1 MASDESEFRSAVI
14 ELLERTPLHGDVG
27 QARRRGERLRR
38 RRRTFRAG
46 GFLSVLIAVV
56 AVVVIATRG
65 DAEQSNRIDV
75 LEAPSTGASNPP
87 STTMPDAT
95 TAPGRTRVLA
105 PPSPGSIEGLA
116 AIGNGAELWL
126 VRSDIGALQRYRL
139 GDGQV
144 QEQLSNF
151 TLPGLR
157 HVALGNGS
165 VFAFGRADGSAGG
178 EICVIDPASG
188 QPVAGHNGV
197 GAIAARGIAFVDGAA
212 WIADGANDRVV
223 RLQLV
228 GSQLQTNTVA
238 TGDQPSEIIA
248 TGNGEL
254 WVREAGAGMIA
265 RIDTDRLTVAERH
278 VWTGEL
284 LAADGDDSI
293 WAADGGRLVSLTP
306 SALAVGQSVALGAR
320 VDADATSVVVD
331 DRFIW
336 VATRDGHLH
345 RYERAVTG
353 SPPLTASVPTDG
365 TVTAMTPAG
374 NALWYS
380 TSHSSTVDRWVP

>member
-1 MASDESEFRSAVI
+1 
-14 ELLERTPLHGDVG
+14 
-27 QARRRGERLRR
+27 
-38 RRRTFRAG
+38 
-46 GFLSVLIAVV
+46 
-56 AVVVIATRG
+56 VIATRD

-75 LEAPSTGASNPP
+75 LDAPSTDGSHAS
-87 STTMPDAT
+87 STTVPDAT
-95 TAPGRTRVLA
+95 TAPAQTRVLA

-126 VRSDIGALQRYRL
+126 VRSDIGAVQRYRL
-139 GDGQV
+139 GDGLV

-157 HVALGNGS
+157 YVALGNGA
-165 VFAFGRADGSAGG
+165 VWAFGRADGSGGG
-178 EICVIDPASG
+178 EICAIDPASG
-188 QPVAGHNGV
+188 QAVAGYNGV
-197 GAIAARGIAFVDGAA
+197 GAIAARGIAFVDGDA
-212 WIADGANDRVV
+212 WIADAANDRVV

-228 GSQLQTNTVA
+228 GRELKTTTVA
-238 TGDQPSEIIA
+238 TGDQPTEIIA

-284 LAADGDDSI
+284 FAADGDDSI

-320 VDADATSVVVD
+320 IDADATSVVVD

-336 VATRDGHLH
+336 VATRDGHLQ
-345 RYERAVTG
+345 RYERAVSG
-353 SPPLTASVPTDG
+353 SPRLTASVPTDG
-365 TVTAMTPAG
+365 TVTVMTPAG

-380 TSHSSTVDRWVP
+380 TSRSSTVTRWAP